1 MNPTA
6 DVRDLLAHA
15 DWLRRLAAHLVGRA
29 GDPED
34 LVQQTWLAALR
45 RPPAAD
51 RPARPWLAEVLRNF
65 ARKAHRDRRT
75 REGREQSVAGDAGLG
90 AAKAAPPAESLLEA
104 AQLQRQLADL
114 VLALDE
120 PYRTTI
126 LLRFYQ
132 GIEPAEI
139 ARASGVPAGTVRWRV
154 NEGIRRLRGSL
165 DSAPE
170 AGEWRRALL
179 PFLGAAPAA
188 SPALQ
193 GGLLIMSTKAKLV
206 AATIAVAA
214 LAVGAWT
221 WSTGAAGMGTAAA
234 VAPGSQS
241 RSAQT
246 AQVREGA
253 NPGSHAG
260 GVSAPVASPEARS
273 QPEDLARRR
282 PTRPPP
288 PRLVAVAAGTAPA
301 PDPRPAERRG
311 TLDANEVREAMR
323 RITPALK
330 QCYSRLLEQQPQSS
344 GRLTFQFTI
353 TDQGTEGGRISEAS
367 IVPQPA
373 DGGTPE
379 LIDPLTEQC
388 MVNAIAEGSFPSPQG
403 GPVVVRYPF
412 LFAPSG
418 DHVPATPR
426 SEPAPLR

>member
-15 DWLRRLAAHLVGRA
+15 DWLRRLARHLVGRA

-65 ARKAHRDRRT
+65 ARKAHRDRRA
-75 REGREQSVAGDAGLG
+75 REGREQTVAGDAGLG
-90 AAKAAPPAESLLEA
+90 AAGAAAPSESLLEA

-170 AGEWRRALL
+170 RGEWRRALL

-193 GGLLIMSTKAKLV
+193 GGLLIMSTKTKLV

-221 WSTGAAGMGTAAA
+221 WPTGPAGTGTAAG
-234 VAPGSQS
+234 VAPGSES

-246 AQVREGA
+246 ALVREGA
-253 NPGSHAG
+253 SPGSHAAG
-260 GVSAPVASPEARS
+260 ANSAVTAPAAES
-273 QPEDLARRR
+273 QPADLARRR

-311 TLDANEVREAMR
+311 TMDKNEIREAMR

-373 DGGTPE
+373 DAGTPE

-388 MVNAIAEGSFPSPQG
+388 MLNAIAEASFPSPQG
-403 GPVVVRYPF
+403 GPVVVKYPF
-412 LFAPSG
+412 RFAPSH
-418 DHVPATPR
+418 DFVPDTTRAAP
-426 SEPAPLR
+426 SPLR